1 MQSRITFDTQLKI
14 TLSFFL
20 EQKQANMG
28 LGQWGYEGVG
38 QGGGEKAVLQYHR
51 LYWYVP
57 L

>member
-38 QGGGEKAVLQYHR
+38 KRQYSNYHR